1 MDKEIGITLCLL
13 LILSYKGN
21 TVSQTVCPAR
31 CQCFSH
37 VQLLCADER
46 MTSLPKNISTQ
57 VREFIIM
64 TTPLAYLFPNT
75 LQENPQIT
83 KLVFLNNALR
93 NIHSQAFE
101 YLTKLQELE
110 ISGNT
115 WLEQLSLGTLSK
127 QGNLTTLLLNYN
139 RFRLVLPGTFD
150 SLKQLE
156 TLQMK
161 GNIISHLPIFLFL
174 NLNNLRVLDLSQNN
188 LQEVQREMFSGL
200 DRLEVLKINYNLINN
215 LSSDTFHNVS
225 QLIELSLE
233 GNKIAKLDHN
243 IFSVLTKLEVLNLR
257 GNLLTTFSSKV
268 FKTDPSALK
277 ELNLK
282 GNKLTELSS
291 LSSLTSLT
299 HLILSSNQ
307 LSNLPNDSFNNLTAL
322 ENLDLS
328 ENQLTLLPEK
338 IFYDLCSMKMVH
350 LHKNKLSQVDAN
362 LFEDQL
368 LIQQVY
374 LSDNQLQT
382 LPLGFLDAFELQHSV
397 RLHGNPWRCDCHMW
411 YLHDWLLKNS
421 QGIDMLEKI
430 FCKGP
435 EFLRGQTVASIDRD
449 QLVCQISK
457 DEMPDVSKCSLQA
470 TGDTMTIKCK
480 VDKCLPLTVKVQ
492 LQEEDGSIK
501 EHILK
506 REFPEHLQCTNETMT
521 IRPTQ

>member
-1 MDKEIGITLCLL
+1 MDKEISVTLCLL
-13 LILSYKGN
+13 LLLCYKGD
-21 TVSQTVCPAR
+21 TVSQTFCPAK

-37 VQLLCADER
+37 AQVLCADER

-64 TTPLAYLFPNT
+64 TTPLMYLLPNT
-75 LQENPQIT
+75 LQESPQLI
-83 KLVFLNNALR
+83 KLIFLNNALR
-93 NIHSQAFE
+93 SIHSQAFE
-101 YLTKLQELE
+101 DLEQLEELE
-110 ISGNT
+110 ISGNP
-115 WLEQLSLGTLSK
+115 WLEQLFLGTLSK
-127 QGNLTTLLLNYN
+127 QGNLTNLLLNFN
-139 RFRLVLPGTFD
+139 RFKSVLLGTFD
-150 SLKQLE
+150 ALKQLE

-161 GNIISHLPIFLFL
+161 GNIITHLPTNLFL
-174 NLNNLRVLDLSQNN
+174 NLHNLRVLDLSQNN
-188 LQEVQREMFSGL
+188 LQEVQRETFSGL
-200 DRLEVLKINYNLINN
+200 GRLKILKVNHNFIHS
-215 LSSDTFHNVS
+215 LSADTFHNVS
-225 QLIELSLE
+225 QLTELSLE
-233 GNKIAKLDHN
+233 GNKISELAHN

-257 GNLLTTFSSKV
+257 GNLLTTFSSKI
-268 FKTDPSALK
+268 FGIDLSALK

-282 GNKLTELSS
+282 GNKLTELTS

-307 LSNLPNDSFNNLTAL
+307 LSNLPNDIFNNLTAL

-328 ENQLTLLPEK
+328 ENQFTLLPEK
-338 IFYDLCSMKMVH
+338 IFYELFSMQVVH
-350 LHKNKLSQVDAN
+350 LHKNSLSKVDAN
-362 LFEDQL
+362 LFESQL

-382 LPLGFLDAFELQHSV
+382 LPLGFLDPFVLQHTL

-421 QGIDMLEKI
+421 QDVEMLEKV

-457 DEMPDVSKCSLQA
+457 DEMPDVSNCALQA
-470 TGDTMTIKCK
+470 TNDTMIIKCK
-480 VDKCLPLTVKVQ
+480 VDKCSPLIVKVQ

-506 REFPEHLQCTNETMT
+506 REFPNYLQCTNETMT
-521 IRPTQ
+521 VSPTQ